1 VIVVDA
7 SALLEVLLR
16 TGTGARV
23 EDRLLGGGQSIHAPH
38 LIDVEVAQV
47 LRRYA
52 ATGTMSAA
60 RGLEALTDLADFAL
74 NRYSHEILLPRMWEL
89 RENVTAYD
97 AAYLALAEVLVAP
110 LVTCDAR
117 LAASPRH
124 TAKVEVY

>member
-7 SALLEVLLR
+7 SAMLEVLLR
-16 TGTGARV
+16 TGTGARI
-23 EDRLLGGGQSIHAPH
+23 EDRLLGRGQSLHAPH

-52 ATGTMSAA
+52 AAGTLSAA
-60 RGLEALTDLADFAL
+60 RGLEALTDLADFPL
-74 NRYSHEILLPRMWEL
+74 NRYSHEIFLPRIWEL

-97 AAYLALAEVLVAP
+97 AAYLALAEVLTAP

>member
-1 VIVVDA
+1 
-7 SALLEVLLR
+7 
-16 TGTGARV
+16 
-23 EDRLLGGGQSIHAPH
+23 
-38 LIDVEVAQV
+38 V

-60 RGLEALTDLADFAL
+60 GGLEALTDLADFAL
-74 NRYSHEILLPRMWEL
+74 NRYSHEILLPRIWEL

-117 LAASPRH
+117 LAASQRH